1 VESYRG
7 GLFNYGLSNSLKKIR
22 AAKSRFHLLTAR
34 NSTQAVLASQIE
46 LCDILLEE
54 IRSISCSLEK
64 RMGSRS
70 VMGRRSKAARRTL
83 GSRHLIVP
91 QRDRPNR
98 SKRRKLALRPRGH
111 EPEPAKRDKEDLT

>member
-7 GLFNYGLSNSLKKIR
+7 GLFNHGLSNSLKTIR
-22 AAKSRFHLLTAR
+22 AAKTRFNLLTAR
-34 NSTQAVLASQIE
+34 TSTQAVLASQIE

-70 VMGRRSKAARRTL
+70 VMSCRSEPARRSRS
-83 GSRHLIVP
+83 SRHLIVA

-98 SKRRKLALRPRGH
+98 RKPAQQPR
-111 EPEPAKRDKEDLT
+111 ERKPS

>member
-1 VESYRG
+1 MESYRG
-7 GLFNYGLSNSLKKIR
+7 GLLHHGLSNSLKKIR

-34 NSTQAVLASQIE
+34 SPTQAVLASQIE

-64 RMGSRS
+64 RMGSRGVTS
-70 VMGRRSKAARRTL
+70 CRSEPARRIR
-83 GSRHLIVP
+83 SNRHLIVP

-98 SKRRKLALRPRGH
+98 SKRRKSALQPRGH
-111 EPEPAKRDKEDLT
+111 KPS